1 MAQIKKKFITAD
13 AVDGSKIRL
22 DNDQSLRARNN
33 AGSADVQL
41 IKLDTSDNAIAQGSA
56 NAWRLAAT
64 PDGLVA
70 AAIANVDYVDTE
82 LANYVPTSQKG
93 AANGVATLDANSKIP
108 SAQLPAIAITDVFV
122 VADITAR
129 DALTV
134 GSGDGE
140 VQEGDVAVVTD
151 ASDDPAVDAGGASY
165 IYTGSA
171 WQRLLVPTDAVL
183 SVNGATG
190 VVVLTAADLTF
201 TQAVTGNWTVADGST
216 IKATLDEVGA
226 RLAQNESDI
235 STNAS
240 GLSDHLAD
248 AADAHDASAISY
260 VNTTSGLAATDA
272 QAAIDEVDGDLDTH
286 IAASS
291 AHGVSGDV
299 VGTSDSQTLT
309 NKTIDAASNT
319 ISNIDTTHL
328 GAGVLDTD
336 LSSVSA
342 SDDTLASAKAI
353 KSYVDAQ
360 VGGAATP
367 QEEILTLDGTDITNQ
382 YVDLAAVAQ
391 NAASI
396 FVIPEG
402 GPVQRLTSDYTVS
415 LTGGAGGNTR
425 ISFAGDLATAGA
437 AALEAGDVLIIKY
450 SA

>member
-33 AGSADVQL
+33 GDSADVQL
-41 IKLDTSDNAIAQGSA
+41 IKLDTSDNAIAQGAA
-56 NAWRLAAT
+56 NTWRLEAT

-70 AAIANVDYVDTE
+70 ASIANVDYVDTE

-226 RLAQNESDI
+226 RLTQNESDI

-260 VNTTSGLAATDA
+260 VNTTSGLAATDV
-272 QAAIDEVDGDLDTH
+272 QAAIDEVDGDLDPH

-291 AHGVSGDV
+291 AHGVSG
-299 VGTSDSQTLT
+299 GF
-309 NKTIDAASNT
+309 
-319 ISNIDTTHL
+319 
-328 GAGVLDTD
+328 
-336 LSSVSA
+336 
-342 SDDTLASAKAI
+342 AI
-353 KSYVDAQ
+353 
-360 VGGAATP
+360 
-367 QEEILTLDGTDITNQ
+367 
-382 YVDLAAVAQ
+382 
-391 NAASI
+391 
-396 FVIPEG
+396 F
-402 GPVQRLTSDYTVS
+402 R
-415 LTGGAGGNTR
+415 
-425 ISFAGDLATAGA
+425 
-437 AALEAGDVLIIKY
+437 
-450 SA
+450 